1 MAERQTTRKAEDPR
15 QPLEHELVA
24 ATFKAGRRIAGPR
37 TRNDLH
43 VCPSCASELVYP
55 IDWEPA
61 DPKRWKVLLRCPE
74 CEWSGGGI
82 YGQVALDHFDEA
94 LDRGTTQ
101 VLDDLRVLSRA
112 NMEEQIQRFVA
123 ALRDDHILPEDF

>member
-15 QPLEHELVA
+15 QSLEHGLVA
-24 ATFKAGRRIAGPR
+24 ATFKARQRIAGPR
-37 TRNDLH
+37 TGNDLH

-61 DPKRWKVLLRCPE
+61 DMKRWSVSLRCPD

-82 YGQVALDHFDEA
+82 YGQLALDHFDEA

-101 VLDDLRVLSRA
+101 VLDDLRVLSKA
-112 NMEEQIQRFVA
+112 NMEEQIQRFVV
-123 ALRDDHILPEDF
+123 ALRDDHILAEDF